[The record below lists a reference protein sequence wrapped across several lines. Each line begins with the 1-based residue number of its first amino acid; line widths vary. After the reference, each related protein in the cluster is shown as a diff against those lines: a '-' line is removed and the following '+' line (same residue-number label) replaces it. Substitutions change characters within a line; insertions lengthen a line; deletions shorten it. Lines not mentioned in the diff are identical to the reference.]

1 MATKKATKKKT
12 AKQKP
17 VSKMAD
23 LQRPS
28 ATEAA
33 ARKLLIEI
41 DALAKTQQD
50 AISNLKRAEEEAEP
64 VELGQALVDLTRN
77 DEQLRIKTEQL
88 RSLTE
93 SIPDGDL
100 RTECLLFLS
109 ERDQEAA
116 ISPIPALKRR
126 IEIRVTDALVG
137 RTRARRGAAGGPIE
151 GAPPPRRDPP
161 TPEPGSDLYAPH
173 PIEHHDVLVIAP
185 KKVHS
190 PEQFYR
196 FPVVK
201 TPLPEAPD
209 GPELQGQ
216 YRDKPELLDAFD
228 YGQRRA
234 LSVARPQDWG
244 PASVRATQRGPAFST
259 LPLKPEP
266 NSAAGGT
273 GESSQ
278 CYLINTQNLNFRNA
292 WTAEEWN
299 DTPGGI
305 DLPPAPS
312 ANHNEVEALLAGPQ
326 GKVFRLVLTSL
337 ASWVPGT
344 QARIVTTLPNGAGGI
359 QRELGTVES
368 VHLRPHMEVWHQ
380 LRGGTAMGRVYFN
393 DANGPRVVPLVN
405 ITTLTR
411 E

>member
-1 MATKKATKKKT
+1 M
-12 AKQKP
+12 
-17 VSKMAD
+17 
-23 LQRPS
+23 
-28 ATEAA
+28 
-33 ARKLLIEI
+33 
-41 DALAKTQQD
+41 
-50 AISNLKRAEEEAEP
+50 
-64 VELGQALVDLTRN
+64 
-77 DEQLRIKTEQL
+77 
-88 RSLTE
+88 
-93 SIPDGDL
+93 
-100 RTECLLFLS
+100 
-109 ERDQEAA
+109 
-116 ISPIPALKRR
+116 
-126 IEIRVTDALVG
+126 VG
-137 RTRARRGAAGGPIE
+137 RTRARRGAAGSPSEDGLPI
-151 GAPPPRRDPP
+151 RRDPP
-161 TPEPGSDLYAPH
+161 TPEPGSNLYAPD

-185 KKVHS
+185 TKVHS

-201 TPLPEAPD
+201 TPVPDAPE

-216 YRDKPELLDAFD
+216 YLDKPELLDAFD

-299 DTPGGI
+299 DTPGGV

-312 ANHNEVEALLAGPQ
+312 ANQNEVEVLLAGPQ
-326 GKVFRLVLTSL
+326 GKVFRLVLTSI
-337 ASWVPGT
+337 ASWRPGT
-344 QARIVTTLPNGAGGI
+344 QARIVATSPNGAGGI
-359 QRELGTVES
+359 QRELGSVES
-368 VHLRPHMEVWHQ
+368 VNLRPHMEVWHQ

-411 E
+411 D